1 MFAGEW
7 LRSPEKFSFSTSWV
21 ISPFRTPKWALL
33 TFFPACYLV
42 CNKRTACHRS
52 YWHSGPEKRGERR
65 QEGLWVLNSN
75 PSTAPLK
82 SRRTLSGQKKHT
94 AAPAQFYVTGFKT
107 PVIRSCANVRLEFKV
122 CHFSHW
128 GLCYVAL
135 CGQYETTCPWSAPI
149 SLWCKSHA
157 WLAARNLSVH
167 LRANRLY

>member
-1 MFAGEW
+1 MSGCAA
-7 LRSPEKFSFSTSWV
+7 LKSSPPLPCELFLLSELPSVLFLL
-21 ISPFRTPKWALL
+21 SPPHAILSATNAQRAI
-33 TFFPACYLV
+33 AQ
-42 CNKRTACHRS
+42 
-52 YWHSGPEKRGERR
+52 RGKRR

-75 PSTAPLK
+75 PATAPLK
-82 SRRTLSGQKKHT
+82 SHQTFSGQKKHA

-135 CGQYETTCPWSAPI
+135 CGEYETTCPWSAPI